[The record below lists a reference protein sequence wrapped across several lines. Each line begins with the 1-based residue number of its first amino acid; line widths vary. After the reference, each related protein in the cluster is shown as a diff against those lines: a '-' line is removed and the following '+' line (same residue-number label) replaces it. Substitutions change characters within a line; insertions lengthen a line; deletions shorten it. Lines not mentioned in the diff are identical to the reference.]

1 MISPLIIDPEFESKI
16 PPLTDDEFQQ
26 LEENILADSGVI
38 NPLIIWNGILIDG
51 HNRYR
56 IIQKHPDLVYHTYTM
71 TFSDRYEAIAWIC
84 KNQLGRRNLTVEQK
98 RYLIGK
104 QYEAEKMRPG
114 SNNQYVQAKSEDD
127 HRDHLHS
134 GLVSERIAQEH
145 NIGAATVR
153 RAERYAA
160 NVDLADEAL
169 PGIKQEILLG
179 QVKVTDKELS
189 ELFNASPEER
199 TVIAEQLRRPKE
211 ERRKPSSKDPV
222 IASIEEIS
230 NGMLSS
236 QGDGGPEAMMYELR
250 DAFEALAFRWDLCFE
265 QYEKHIPDESCQKGL
280 DDLFFEAAEYIAK
293 KRKEVIIPTEEE
305 K

>member
-1 MISPLIIDPEFESKI
+1 MISPLIIDPEFESI
-16 PPLTDDEFQQ
+16 ISPLTDEEFQQ

-51 HNRYR
+51 HNRYH
-56 IIQKHPDLVYHTYTM
+56 IIQKHPNLVYHTYTM

-104 QYEAEKMRPG
+104 QYEAEKMSPG

-127 HRDHLHS
+127 YGDHLHS

-153 RAERYAA
+153 RTERYAA

-189 ELFNASPEER
+189 ELFNASPKER
-199 TVIAEQLRRPKE
+199 TVIAELLRRLKE
-211 ERRKPSSKDPV
+211 ERCKPSSKDPV

-230 NGMLSS
+230 NRMLSS
-236 QGDGGPEAMMYELR
+236 QGNGGPEAMMYELR
-250 DAFEALAFRWDLCFE
+250 DALDSLMFRWNFCLESDQE
-265 QYEKHIPDESCQKGL
+265 YIPHDSCQRDL
-280 DDLFFEAAEYIAK
+280 DELINEAINYFFQ
-293 KRKEVIIPTEEE
+293 KRKEVIIPTDEG

>member
-1 MISPLIIDPEFESKI
+1 MNSPLIIDPEFESKI

-71 TFSDRYEAIAWIC
+71 TFIDRYEAIAWIC

-127 HRDHLHS
+127 HGDHLHS

-145 NIGAATVR
+145 SIGAATVR

-179 QVKVTDKELS
+179 QVRVTDKELS
-189 ELFNASPEER
+189 ELSSASPEER
-199 TVIAEQLRRPKE
+199 TAIAEQLRRPKE

-250 DAFEALAFRWDLCFE
+250 DAFEALAFRWDFCFE

-280 DDLFFEAAEYIAK
+280 DDLFFEATVYITQ
-293 KRKEVIIPTEEE
+293 KRKEVIIPTEEG